1 MVLRHVALS
10 LFAFATSAALVAA
23 CHIETSSSGKGGDD
37 DDDDTSSGKSSA
49 NKDSKESKQDESE
62 AEKEAEKDTPSSFT
76 GTQIRFNDSDKGVAD
91 TSAAFRALVVV
102 PLRDSANLREAVTAM
117 YTPGDPTFRKYLS
130 KADFIAKYA
139 PTQASI
145 DEVSSFFTSNG
156 MKVERVAANRFLLQI
171 SGTIG
176 AFNKAFG
183 VEAHAIERGTQKTK
197 MFATLDK
204 VPVPAALAEKITG
217 VLTLDLPAVTGDPS
231 TAGLPVDT
239 TPPGEESAR
248 VSDVAAR
255 YNAQD
260 VPAHGEGE
268 TIGIV
273 GAGHIRKTD
282 GQSFWQSQGI
292 TRDDAVTVQV
302 AEKPKSINF
311 EALLDVQWSGGL
323 APKAAIRFYQSPD
336 VRDSGLVFAFNE
348 AVGQGDATVIND
360 SYAHNEAVEPV
371 QVRIAYDRS
380 AMAAAAM
387 GITILSSSGDSAQP
401 DTPGTSPFVTAVGG
415 TRREGAVWDGSGCG
429 LSSSFGIPEWQKAVA
444 NGADHRGISDI
455 SALAD
460 DLWAYSEGY
469 SRAGGTS
476 FSSPLTT
483 GLFATLNSIRTKAGK
498 PRVGW
503 LNQILY
509 TDKNVQAIFRDISK
523 GGSGDIQS
531 AVGYD
536 LATGWG
542 EPDIGKLA
550 DVIP

>member
-1 MVLRHVALS
+1 MRTAS
-10 LFAFATSAALVAA
+10 LFVFTLTALVTFSAA
-23 CHIETSSSGKGGDD
+23 CRIDTSSGAGDD
-37 DDDDTSSGKSSA
+37 DDDNGSSGGT
-49 NKDSKESKQDESE
+49 NKDSKENGQDETA
-62 AEKEAEKDTPSSFT
+62 AEKEAEKDTPTSFT
-76 GTQIRFNDSDKGVAD
+76 GTQLRFNDTDKGVAD
-91 TSAAFRALVVV
+91 TTAQFRALVVV
-102 PLRDSANLREAVTAM
+102 PFRDSLGLRNAVTAM
-117 YTPGDPTFRKYLS
+117 YTPGDATFRKYLT
-130 KADFIAKYA
+130 KAQFTDTYA
-139 PTQASI
+139 PTQAQV
-145 DEVSSFFTSNG
+145 DEVSGFFTSNG
-156 MKVERVAANRFLLQI
+156 MKIERVATNRLLIQI

-176 AFNKAFG
+176 DFNKAFG
-183 VEAHAIERGTQKTK
+183 VEVHSIERGSQKTK
-197 MFATLDK
+197 MFATMDK
-204 VPVPAALAEKITG
+204 VTVPAALAEKITG
-217 VLTLDLPAVTGDPS
+217 VLTLDLPALTGSPS
-231 TAGLPVDT
+231 TKGLDVDT
-239 TPPGEESAR
+239 TPPGNQSATLPF
-248 VSDVAAR
+248 VAER
-255 YNAQD
+255 YNAKD

-282 GQSFWQSQGI
+282 GQSFWQSQGV
-292 TRDDAVTVQV
+292 TRDDATTVQC
-302 AEKPKSINF
+302 AEKPKSVNF

-323 APKAAIRFYQSPD
+323 APKAAVKFYQSPD
-336 VRDSGLVFAFNE
+336 VRDSGLVYAFNE

-387 GITILSSSGDSAQP
+387 GVTIFSSSGDSAQP

-415 TRREGAVWDGSGCG
+415 TRRENTVWDGSGTG
-429 LSSSFGIPEWQKAVA
+429 ESSSFDVPAWQKAVLPSA
-444 NGADHRGISDI
+444 KHRGTSDL

-503 LNQILY
+503 LNQVLY
-509 TDKNVQAIFRDISK
+509 TDAKVQGIFRDIAK
-523 GGSGDIQS
+523 GSSGDHQA

-536 LATGWG
+536 MASGWG

-550 DVIP
+550 DAIP

>member
-1 MVLRHVALS
+1 MSARLCILS
-10 LFAFATSAALVAA
+10 LAALTALVSTINA
-23 CHIETSSSGKGGDD
+23 CRIDTSKGGGDD
-37 DDDDTSSGKSSA
+37 DDDGPGGKSG
-49 NKDSKESKQDESE
+49 DSKESKQDETE
-62 AEKEAEKDTPSSFT
+62 AEKEAEKDTPTSFT
-76 GTQIRFNDSDKGVAD
+76 GTQKRYNDADTGVAD
-91 TSAAFRALVVV
+91 ASAQFRALVVI
-102 PLRDSANLREAVTAM
+102 PFRDSLGLRNAVTAM

-130 KADFIAKYA
+130 KDAFMSTYA
-139 PTQASI
+139 PTQTSV

-156 MKVERVAANRFLLQI
+156 MKVERVATNRLLLQI
-171 SGTIG
+171 SGTVG
-176 AFNKAFG
+176 DFNKAFG
-183 VEAHAIERGTQKTK
+183 VEVHTLERGTQKTK
-197 MFATLDK
+197 IFGTLDK
-204 VPVPAALAEKITG
+204 VTIPPALAEKITG
-217 VLTLDLPAVTGDPS
+217 VLTMDLPAVTGNPS
-231 TAGLPVDT
+231 TKGLPVDT
-239 TPPGEESAR
+239 TPPGSESSR
-248 VSDVAAR
+248 VPDVAAR
-255 YNAQD
+255 YNAVD

-282 GQSFWQSQGI
+282 GQSFWQSQGV

-302 AEKPKSINF
+302 AEKPRSINF

-323 APKAAIRFYQSPD
+323 APKAAVKFYQSPD
-336 VRDSGLVFAFNE
+336 VRDSGLIFAFNE
-348 AVGQGDATVIND
+348 AVGQGEATVIND

-387 GITILSSSGDSAQP
+387 GVTIFSSSGDSAQP

-415 TRREGAVWDGSGCG
+415 TRRENTVWDGSGCG
-429 LSSSFGIPEWQKAVA
+429 ESSSFSLPDWQKPVLPAA
-444 NGADHRGISDI
+444 KHRGNADL

-476 FSSPLTT
+476 FSSPMTT

-503 LNQILY
+503 LNQVLY
-509 TDKNVQAIFRDISK
+509 TDPKVQAVFRDISK
-523 GGSGDIQS
+523 GGSGEMQA

-536 LATGWG
+536 MASGWG

-550 DVIP
+550 DAIP

>member
-1 MVLRHVALS
+1 MVARFVRLSFVTLAL
-10 LFAFATSAALVAA
+10 LAA
-23 CHIETSSSGKGGDD
+23 CRIETSGGKDDEDGAGG
-37 DDDDTSSGKSSA
+37 A
-49 NKDSKESKQDESE
+49 NKDSKENGRDETE
-62 AEKEAEKDTPSSFT
+62 AEKEAEKDTPTSFT
-76 GTQIRFNDSDKGVAD
+76 GTQIRFNDTDTGVAD
-91 TSAAFRALVVV
+91 PAAELRALVVV
-102 PLRDSANLREAVTAM
+102 PFRDSLGLRNAVTEM
-117 YTPGDPTFRKYLS
+117 YTPGSDTFRKYLS
-130 KADFIAKYA
+130 KDAFMNQYA
-139 PTQASI
+139 PTPATI

-156 MKVERVAANRFLLQI
+156 MKIERVATNRFLIQI

-176 AFNKAFG
+176 DFNKAFG
-183 VEAHAIERGTQKTK
+183 VEVHTIERGTQKTK
-197 MFATLDK
+197 LFATLDK
-204 VPVPAALAEKITG
+204 VTIPPALAEKITG
-217 VLTLDLPAVTGDPS
+217 VLTLDQPAATGNPS
-231 TAGLPVDT
+231 TKGLPVDT
-239 TPPGEESAR
+239 TPPGSESSR
-248 VSDVAAR
+248 VPDVAAR
-255 YNAQD
+255 YNAKD

-302 AEKPKSINF
+302 AEKPRSVNF

-323 APKAAIRFYQSPD
+323 APKAAVKFYQSPD
-336 VRDSGLVFAFNE
+336 VRDSGLLFAFNE

-360 SYAHNEAVEPV
+360 SYAHNEAIEPV

-380 AMAAAAM
+380 AMAAAIM
-387 GITILSSSGDSAQP
+387 GITIFSSAGDSAQP

-415 TRREGAVWDGSGCG
+415 TRRDNSVWDGSGCG
-429 LSSSFGIPEWQKAVA
+429 ESSSFGVPEWQKAA
-444 NGADHRGISDI
+444 LPNAKHRGTSDL

-476 FSSPLTT
+476 FSSPMTT

-503 LNQILY
+503 LNQVLY
-509 TDKNVQAIFRDISK
+509 TDTNVQAAFRDITK
-523 GGSGDIQS
+523 GSSDVTP
-531 AVGYD
+531 AAPGYD
-536 LATGWG
+536 MASGWG

-550 DVIP
+550 DAIP